1 MNSCSEYVSS
11 GHSDKVADLIA
22 SYLLDEYI
30 KHDPKTRFALEVQ
43 LKDHICNLAGEV
55 TSTWKPE
62 TSELAFHVKEAIRK
76 VGYTSEYAA
85 KWPKDAT
92 LNADHVLVNN
102 FIGQQS
108 PNIAQGVDREGWG
121 DQGIFCGMATNNGR
135 TADYGYM
142 PRDRYFS
149 HEIGRRLYNAA
160 LNGEAQIGLD
170 IKVLVSLTDGLN
182 AEQIIVAA
190 PMLPENEE
198 EGKQFITTVVNDVL
212 QEHHH
217 TCDELLINGTGS
229 YVIHSSV
236 GDAGV
241 VGRKLAVDFY
251 GLNCPI
257 GGGCV
262 DAETEYL
269 APDGWHKI
277 SAYKGGEVA
286 QVDESLK
293 VSFVKPERFIKT
305 FHNDVYKIET
315 SHTLSMVLSGNHNV
329 FYRTS
334 KGHFRKKSCEELI
347 ADSQRSARGS
357 HAEIPRCFTYAFD
370 GKTNY
375 DNEFFARLLIAH
387 CADGNVMKKG
397 RFNGTLPQCRIR
409 VKKERKIQLLRSYFP
424 RSGLTWEER
433 KYSDGYTY
441 FYYFLENPSKRLCE
455 HFSSPSLRMAKL
467 LAEEVFKWDGDE
479 KRREYRTTIKEDAD
493 FVQFVLSGF
502 YGDSYSINTHIWN
515 KGDKTQMYQ
524 VRQTQVRYSTPFRKI
539 AGNTMQKVAP
549 QNMYCFTVP
558 TGLLLLR
565 RRNYIFVTGNSPWG
579 KDATKADVT
588 LNIAAR
594 YFALKEL
601 LENPERVTVYCKIAC
616 CIGQSKCL
624 VAYSDENH
632 KVFKQ
637 EQRDIVPSDII
648 NKFGLDGTVSESMFF
663 TLCQQ
668 DLFSYVDFLAKYGRG
683 GVGYEAVIASSMWA
697 NAR

>member
-11 GHSDKVADLIA
+11 GHSDKTADLIA

-43 LKDHICNLAGEV
+43 LKDQICNLAGEV
-55 TSTWKPE
+55 TSTWNPSDSKVAR
-62 TSELAFHVKEAIRK
+62 LVREAISK
-76 VGYTSEYAA
+76 VGYTAEYAA
-85 KWPKDAT
+85 KWPKWAT
-92 LNADHVLVNN
+92 LNADAVVVNN
-102 FIGQQS
+102 FIGLQS

-121 DQGIFCGMATNNGR
+121 DQGVFCGMATNNGR

-160 LNGEAQIGLD
+160 LNGEAPIGLD

-190 PMLPENEE
+190 PILPENEE
-198 EGKQFITTVVNDVL
+198 EGKRFITTVVNDVL

-257 GGGCV
+257 GGG
-262 DAETEYL
+262 
-269 APDGWHKI
+269 
-277 SAYKGGEVA
+277 
-286 QVDESLK
+286 
-293 VSFVKPERFIKT
+293 
-305 FHNDVYKIET
+305 
-315 SHTLSMVLSGNHNV
+315 
-329 FYRTS
+329 
-334 KGHFRKKSCEELI
+334 
-347 ADSQRSARGS
+347 
-357 HAEIPRCFTYAFD
+357 
-370 GKTNY
+370 
-375 DNEFFARLLIAH
+375 
-387 CADGNVMKKG
+387 
-397 RFNGTLPQCRIR
+397 
-409 VKKERKIQLLRSYFP
+409 
-424 RSGLTWEER
+424 
-433 KYSDGYTY
+433 
-441 FYYFLENPSKRLCE
+441 
-455 HFSSPSLRMAKL
+455 
-467 LAEEVFKWDGDE
+467 
-479 KRREYRTTIKEDAD
+479 
-493 FVQFVLSGF
+493 
-502 YGDSYSINTHIWN
+502 
-515 KGDKTQMYQ
+515 
-524 VRQTQVRYSTPFRKI
+524 
-539 AGNTMQKVAP
+539 
-549 QNMYCFTVP
+549 
-558 TGLLLLR
+558 
-565 RRNYIFVTGNSPWG
+565 SPWG

-648 NKFGLDGTVSESMFF
+648 HKFGLDGTVSDSMFF